1 MMRFWIGTALL
12 AGSWLLGLD
21 YFYPASPLAWLATVA
36 AAVLLLGTWED
47 ADSCFITPTGRSPWA
62 SSGGA
67 ILLLLPAVWFAPW
80 PYRAAPLLMVVGLG
94 LQLLPAA
101 KRSACGLARISHN
114 GGADIPVCQEDLD
127 PNGRQECLPHQ
138 TRGLAQGAMT
148 AGVVLLVQALALEA
162 YANQTARSHELPWP
176 LPDMLAGI
184 AGLLGID
191 AAADGSN
198 VVMHSMRQVHRLAAT
213 WELLFDPAT
222 FCFFIGGATL
232 LALAAWAN
240 LPPGRRW
247 LAWLRGLRALT
258 LLVAAW
264 LPLRAGIVMAMYVHR
279 VLRSDAERPLYAMNH
294 FFSPWSLLLLL
305 APLALLAWRFVRW
318 PTAEAEEPAATEDAG
333 ALAAGA
339 RLNEPVFAAG
349 LIAVA
354 IALFTAAIYWDPV
367 GERKDG
373 RVLVVERHSTWE
385 PTTRP
390 YDTTWFGEPSGYN
403 YAAIYDYLGQFFEM
417 SRLLESDKID
427 DAALKKCDVLVV
439 KTPTARYS
447 PDEVEAVQRFV
458 ERGGGLLLIGD
469 HTNYERSSTIMND
482 ITRPMGFI
490 FRDDLLFSFEESP
503 YDQLYVKPPA
513 PHPIVQNL
521 PPMEFAVSCSIDPGF
536 SRGRPAIVDT
546 RLWSMGPE
554 YHYENFHPIPQHCPE
569 MRYGAFV
576 QVWAARYGQGRAV
589 AYADST
595 VFSNFCV
602 FQPGHSE
609 MMLGMVEW
617 LNHGNPLC
625 DPRPWLILLGAA
637 PLVAGIWLARGRNG
651 AWIVLLAAGT
661 CGWVAASLA
670 VNAAHRWAMP
680 PPECLRP
687 QVRVVVDRTTSSAP
701 LSKGAYIHEDGEGYG
716 LLEQWIARLGCYTV
730 RQEGE
735 DAFSGDVLVVLC
747 PNTNKSVTPEFREQL
762 TRYVAEG
769 GRLLVV
775 DSPENIGS
783 TAYSLLSPFG
793 LAVHHD
799 RSLKGTLALPDK
811 RPGVDVE
818 QACGVVGG
826 RPLVWLDKLSV
837 AATAQYGKG
846 AVMAI
851 GFGSLWNDKRM
862 GETWMMEPQPD
873 VKARYDVLFS
883 LLRPLIEGKPLPAVP
898 LAPEK
903 PTEKAPD
910 LPMKESGPAECVTI
924 STGAICGVWVNCLH
938 GAFQSGI
945 QARSTA

>member
-1 MMRFWIGTALL
+1 
-12 AGSWLLGLD
+12 
-21 YFYPASPLAWLATVA
+21 
-36 AAVLLLGTWED
+36 
-47 ADSCFITPTGRSPWA
+47 
-62 SSGGA
+62 
-67 ILLLLPAVWFAPW
+67 
-80 PYRAAPLLMVVGLG
+80 
-94 LQLLPAA
+94 
-101 KRSACGLARISHN
+101 
-114 GGADIPVCQEDLD
+114 
-127 PNGRQECLPHQ
+127 
-138 TRGLAQGAMT
+138 
-148 AGVVLLVQALALEA
+148 
-162 YANQTARSHELPWP
+162 
-176 LPDMLAGI
+176 
-184 AGLLGID
+184 
-191 AAADGSN
+191 
-198 VVMHSMRQVHRLAAT
+198 
-213 WELLFDPAT
+213 
-222 FCFFIGGATL
+222 
-232 LALAAWAN
+232 
-240 LPPGRRW
+240 
-247 LAWLRGLRALT
+247 
-258 LLVAAW
+258 
-264 LPLRAGIVMAMYVHR
+264 
-279 VLRSDAERPLYAMNH
+279 
-294 FFSPWSLLLLL
+294 
-305 APLALLAWRFVRW
+305 VRW
-318 PTAEAEEPAATEDAG
+318 PAAEAEEPAITEDAS
-333 ALAAGA
+333 ALASLPTLPPLPALPPS
-339 RLNEPVFAAG
+339 RFPFSFAAG

-373 RVLVVERHSTWE
+373 RVMVVERHSTWE

-427 DAALKKCDVLVV
+427 DAALQKCDVLVV

-458 ERGGGLLLIGD
+458 EQGGGLLLIGD

-503 YDQLYVKPPA
+503 YDQRYVKPPS

-554 YHYENFHPIPQHCPE
+554 YHGENFHPIPQHCPE
-569 MRYGAFV
+569 MRCGAFV

-589 AYADST
+589 AFTDST
-595 VFSNFCV
+595 ILSNFCI

-637 PLVAGIWLARGRNG
+637 PLVAGSWFARGRDG
-651 AWIVLLAAGT
+651 GWIVLLAAGT
-661 CGWVAASLA
+661 CGWAAASLA

-680 PPECLRP
+680 LPECVRP
-687 QVRVVVDRTTSSAP
+687 QICVVVDRTTSSAP
-701 LSKGAYIHEDGEGYG
+701 LSKGAYIHDGGEGYG

-747 PNTNKSVTPEFREQL
+747 PNKSVTPEFREQL
-762 TRYVAEG
+762 TNYVAEG

-775 DSPENIGS
+775 DSPENTGS
-783 TAYSLLSPFG
+783 TANSLLWPFG

-799 RSLKGTLALPDK
+799 RAFKGTLALPDK
-811 RPGVDVE
+811 RPGVNVE

-826 RPLVWLDKLSV
+826 RPLVWLDKLAV
-837 AATAQYGKG
+837 AATAQYEKG

-883 LLRPLIEGKPLPAVP
+883 LLRPLIEGKPLPVVP
-898 LAPEK
+898 LPPEK

-910 LPMKESGPAECVTI
+910 LPMKESGPAE
-924 STGAICGVWVNCLH
+924 L
-938 GAFQSGI
+938 
-945 QARSTA
+945 